1 MISAIFAATVLFMQA
16 APTATPNAASGA
28 APSAAPA
35 GSSAVSPLTVTGKKP
50 HAVDLD
56 PNQTIC
62 HSESVVGSLF
72 PKKICATRR
81 ELAERRQQGQDQTD
95 TFQRSPMNGVQFK

>member
-1 MISAIFAATVLFMQA
+1 MISAIFAATILFMQA
-16 APTATPNAASGA
+16 APAATSG
-28 APSAAPA
+28 AAPA
-35 GSSAVSPLTVTGKKP
+35 GSHAVSPLTVTGKKP
-50 HAVDLD
+50 QTVDLD
-56 PNQTIC
+56 PNQLIC